1 MQGANLNKT
10 VLQGADLTFAQLQG
24 VDLSGAHLSDSVFA
38 QAFVFRTKV
47 ANAHLT
53 TATIRSVRSDQV
65 KLDDEGKIETLNRT
79 RFARLKPLQANE
91 QDKRD
96 EETWK
101 DLVDSNRA

>member
-1 MQGANLNKT
+1 M
-10 VLQGADLTFAQLQG
+10 LQGADLTFAQLQG

-79 RFARLKPLQANE
+79 RRRRGSARRRNLSSKKIGLISLLGSL
-91 QDKRD
+91 D
-96 EETWK
+96 
-101 DLVDSNRA
+101 